1 MLTEIVISGFGGQ
14 GGLFA
19 GKCIAHAAMLSGM
32 EVSWL
37 PSYGPEMRGGTAN
50 CSVCISDTQIGSPLV
65 NEPDILIAMNTP
77 SFDRFAHTVKSGGY
91 IFTDSSITDRI
102 CDRDDISVNYVSAS
116 QLAQENGLAGMSN
129 IVFLGYVLKNCADR
143 LMGVNLKTLS
153 ETFKTIIPKSKSG
166 LADKNI
172 QALMLG
178 MSS

>member
-116 QLAQENGLAGMSN
+116 QLAQENGLSGMAN
-129 IVFLGYVLKNCADR
+129 VVLLGRTMKDCADR

-166 LADKNI
+166 LVDKNI

-178 MSS
+178 MEY